1 MKKVTYREFEDFENN
16 LWNEFLESATNEEI
30 HMSIVTVNYDDLYR
44 ENHPL
49 VSYILTNNKIDKGS
63 ILTFYWKQQPQYLP
77 TKEFL
82 NVVENN
88 YLKNFYSNEKIFFNP
103 TNDNGENWTE
113 VYEKTKLEVREVPLK
128 MKEIVQGET
137 VPELFEVEDFEDG
150 LPIRY
155 AEKIMDYLNEHQIIE
170 E

>member
-1 MKKVTYREFEDFENN
+1 MEKIVIDFMVVGGFCFGS
-16 LWNEFLESATNEEI
+16 LL
-30 HMSIVTVNYDDLYR
+30 
-44 ENHPL
+44 
-49 VSYILTNNKIDKGS
+49 LTMNKYNVIKGS
-63 ILTFYWKQQPQYLP
+63 VLTFYWKHQPQYLP

-82 NVVENN
+82 NIIEDN
-88 YLKNFYSNEKIFFNP
+88 YLKNFYVNEKIFFNP

-137 VPELFEVEDFEDG
+137 VPELFEVEEFEDG

-155 AEKIMDYLNEHQIIE
+155 AEKIMDYFKNHEIIE